1 MLTLNNITYEVEG
14 KTILR
19 DISLELGDEFVA
31 VTGPNGGGK
40 STLAKVIAGILKPT
54 SGTILWN
61 GTDSTETS
69 ITERAKMGISYAFQQ
84 PVQFKGL
91 RVRDLMTLASGKKAK
106 FTDACD
112 VLSEVGLCARDYMGM
127 GIPSWT
133 LPTYTSCP

>member
-1 MLTLNNITYEVEG
+1 MWL
-14 KTILR
+14 
-19 DISLELGDEFVA
+19 SLALM
-31 VTGPNGGGK
+31 GGGK
-40 STLAKVIAGILKPT
+40 STLAKVIVGILKPT

-61 GTDSTETS
+61 GTDITETS

-112 VLSEVGLCARDYMGM
+112 VLSEVGLCARDYMDM

>member
-1 MLTLNNITYEVEG
+1 MKWREKRSSG
-14 KTILR
+14 ILAWNWGTNLWL
-19 DISLELGDEFVA
+19 SLALM
-31 VTGPNGGGK
+31 GGGK
-40 STLAKVIAGILKPT
+40 STLAKVIVGILKPT

-61 GTDSTETS
+61 GTDITETS

-112 VLSEVGLCARDYMGM
+112 VLSEVGLCARDYMDM

>member
-61 GTDSTETS
+61 GTDITETS

-91 RVRDLMTLASGKKAK
+91 RV
-106 FTDACD
+106 
-112 VLSEVGLCARDYMGM
+112 
-127 GIPSWT
+127 
-133 LPTYTSCP
+133 